1 MKYQL
6 EYDKVLLA
14 DKPFILEETG
24 ELISSISL
32 WIRFGQV
39 FEKEDSFAE
48 EVKVQSEGKEQWLS
62 LPALLKVGYN
72 QDTKTFSFIPHK
84 ELENGYEVV
93 SYTKDIGEI
102 VLDAIFIEKNEFDEI
117 IQKYGHLFLSDKSLQ
132 SCAYSVHKLE
142 ENSKEEKDN
151 TKFE

>member
-14 DKPFILEETG
+14 DKAFILEETG
-24 ELISSISL
+24 ELISSVSL

-48 EVKVQSEGKEQWLS
+48 VMVQADGKDCWIPS
-62 LPALLKVGYN
+62 LLKVGYD

-84 ELENGYEVV
+84 ELKIGYEVV
-93 SYTKDIGEI
+93 AYTKEIGDM
-102 VLDAIFIEKNEFDEI
+102 VSKPKLIEKNEFDRI
-117 IQKYGHLFLSDKSLQ
+117 IQKYGHLFDSDKSLQ
-132 SCAYSVHKLE
+132 NCSYSVHKLE
-142 ENSKEEKDN
+142 EK
-151 TKFE
+151 